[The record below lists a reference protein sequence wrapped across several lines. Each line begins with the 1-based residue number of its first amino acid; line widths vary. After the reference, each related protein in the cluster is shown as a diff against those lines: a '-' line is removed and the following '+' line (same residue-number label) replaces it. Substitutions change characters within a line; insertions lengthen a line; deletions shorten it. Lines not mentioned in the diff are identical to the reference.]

1 MYLGK
6 LALFTLCGYGIF
18 PCHTYSVFRSN
29 FFIWFGEFRL
39 HTRHFVPKET
49 NSSFPIWF
57 GKFGRHFVPKETNS
71 SFPIWFGKFG
81 RHFVYRKTSLFV
93 KTQIGFGD
101 WLILGMMSNHLDIKE
116 ITI

>member
-1 MYLGK
+1 LYLGK

-57 GKFGRHFVPKETNS
+57 GKFGRHFV
-71 SFPIWFGKFG
+71 
-81 RHFVYRKTSLFV
+81 YRKTSLFV